1 MAKKISV
8 IVLILFIF
16 QLANSTVYK
25 TLEQANIK
33 FFRHV
38 SRADSIA
45 KQDVYGYIYHVVGY
59 ITAADI
65 NRDGKDDLIFTEASR
80 YPYTTALIGD
90 DRRQYIRIFLGRD
103 SFPNYMDFNEA
114 DITIWDSLW
123 VGGFQMADGV
133 IKDPCYGNLLVC
145 NLTYYSPIFEWDH
158 DTVYTPFGPY
168 TRGPL
173 PKTCFIPL
181 DSLSRGTSYKLDS
194 IMIGFF
200 YDDSFWIR
208 ASYSFNICVS
218 DSLLFMNIL
227 KNDTVFSFNK
237 CILTLNG
244 ISDSIEF
251 DSNIVYYVYD
261 TEFISMAYLGASD
274 INSDGKKE
282 LLILNVGGAMNNG
295 VCFINAS
302 YDSFWGVSW
311 DSILHSSVNKI
322 YIVWGKEW
330 SDSDKVNIYHS
341 SRSYNLYWT
350 DYNSIICPDEEVD
363 LDSDG
368 INEIV
373 IASVAPSGYYIH
385 DRDLFYHHWDKSKI
399 YIIFG
404 DYDMDTMVAESL
416 KYAADFV
423 IEGYNRDDGAGTAL
437 SGGDYNGDGCDDI
450 LILAHGAYHEVA
462 YLVLGNASRE
472 LPLMLSE
479 ADIIIRH
486 SGPEIYADS
495 HSVLRMYWGTN
506 CKLADL
512 NGDGLDDIILA
523 YYRVHFD
530 YIPDEI
536 LYPFIYVFFNRRPTP
551 SLFHPDTNIIDN
563 PHDSICIKLSFKQPL
578 ALHTLLLTVSGDTF
592 TIDSPQVR
600 FSPAESLLCF
610 IPSTEWDTS
619 TIIPFCIERLEDTIG
634 TAIRERWC
642 VRFNDSTWNVNQ
654 PPKPRTLS
662 LTCYPNPFNAEV
674 RIRLRMPD
682 AGDIKI
688 DIYDISGKLIDH
700 IHKTKLTA
708 GWHELVW
715 RPSVGVPSGVYLLKV
730 STGGKAVVRRVV
742 LVR

>member
-1 MAKKISV
+1 MLSKIV
-8 IVLILFIF
+8 KLIFILLLC
-16 QLANSTVYK
+16 QLANSTLYK
-25 TLEQANIK
+25 SLEQADIK
-33 FFRHV
+33 FCRHV

-59 ITAADI
+59 ITATDI
-65 NRDGKDDLIFTEASR
+65 NHDGRDDLIFTEASR
-80 YPYTTALIGD
+80 YPYTVALVGD
-90 DRRQYIRIFLGRD
+90 DRRQYIRIFYGRD
-103 SFPNYMDFNEA
+103 SFPNYLNFNDA

-123 VGGFQMADGV
+123 VGGFQMADGI
-133 IKDPCYGNLLVC
+133 IKNPLYGNLLVC

-173 PKTCFIPL
+173 PKTCVIPI
-181 DSLSRGTSYKLDS
+181 DSLNSGSLYKLDS
-194 IMIGFF
+194 IMVGFF
-200 YDDSFWIR
+200 YDSSWWIR
-208 ASYSFNICVS
+208 ASYGFNICAF

-227 KNDTVFSFNK
+227 RNDTVFSFNK
-237 CILTLNG
+237 CILSLNG
-244 ISDSIEF
+244 ISDSTEF
-251 DSNIVYYVYD
+251 DSSIIYYVYD
-261 TEFISMAYLGASD
+261 TEFVSMAYLGASD
-274 INSDGKKE
+274 IDADGRKD
-282 LLILNVGGAMNNG
+282 LLVLNFGKFKNNG
-295 VCFINAS
+295 VCTIYEN
-302 YDSFWGVSW
+302 YDSFSGASW
-311 DSILHSSVNKI
+311 DSILHNSTYKI
-322 YIVWGKEW
+322 YIIWGKEW
-330 SDSDKVNIYHS
+330 SDSDKVNFYRP

-350 DYNSIICPDEEVD
+350 DHYGLRCPDED
-363 LDSDG
+363 IDIDGDG
-368 INEIV
+368 INDLI
-373 IASVAPSGYYIH
+373 IANIAPSGYYIH
-385 DRDLFYHHWDKSKI
+385 DHDLFYHHWDKSRI
-399 YIIFG
+399 YIIYG
-404 DYDMDTMVAESL
+404 STTMDTMVAESL
-416 KYAADFV
+416 KYAADFI

-462 YLVLGNASRE
+462 YLVLGDTHRE
-472 LPLMLSE
+472 LPLGLSE
-479 ADIIIRH
+479 ANIIIRH

-495 HSVLRMYWGTN
+495 HSVLRMYWGTD

-634 TAIRERWC
+634 TAMRERWC
-642 VRFNDSTWNVNQ
+642 VRFNDTTWNVSE
-654 PPKPRTLS
+654 PPKPRSLS

-674 RIRLRMPD
+674 RIKLRMPD

-700 IHKTKLTA
+700 IYKSKLTA

-715 RPSVGVPSGVYLLKV
+715 CPNVSVPSGVYLLRI
-730 STGGKAVVRRVV
+730 SAGGEAVVRRVV